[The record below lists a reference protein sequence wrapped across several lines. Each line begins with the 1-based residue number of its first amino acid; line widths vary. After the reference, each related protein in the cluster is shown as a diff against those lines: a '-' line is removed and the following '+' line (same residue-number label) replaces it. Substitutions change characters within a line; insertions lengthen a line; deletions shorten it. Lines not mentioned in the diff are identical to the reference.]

1 MKEKLQKELEN
12 SLKRNSESEFL
23 QVHTKKKR
31 RKSPFNLLNYCIQ
44 QYIRVIIITLLI
56 TSMLTSIVLVI
67 RLIQLYWKRYS
78 DLQIL
83 LEM

>member
-1 MKEKLQKELEN
+1 MKEKLLQIQKELEN

-31 RKSPFNLLNYCIQ
+31 RKSPFNLLNYCIE

-56 TSMLTSIVLVI
+56 TSMLTSIPSYFYKGI
-67 RLIQLYWKRYS
+67 EY
-78 DLQIL
+78 
-83 LEM
+83 